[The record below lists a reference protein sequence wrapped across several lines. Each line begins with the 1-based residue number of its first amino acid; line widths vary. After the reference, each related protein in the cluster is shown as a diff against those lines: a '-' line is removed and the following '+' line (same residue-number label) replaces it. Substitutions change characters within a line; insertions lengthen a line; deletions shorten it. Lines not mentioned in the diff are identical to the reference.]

1 MDDFEYSGNLKPV
14 QHMAVYGIRKEGQAL
29 KGFPLVQVLLGW
41 ESLPVGKPPT
51 FTEDQKQ
58 ALKRCHDALA
68 SSHRFAYE
76 CCLQRSKGP
85 FMLLKGPPGTGKTSL
100 LAKLA
105 WSFVRTGHRVL
116 LCAPSNAA
124 TDELFARTMAHLS
137 VSLVEGNSD
146 YMGIRFQSL
155 AKERHYLK
163 EISEDEWDQKVSG
176 DGKLDS
182 RKWGLTL

>member
-1 MDDFEYSGNLKPV
+1 
-14 QHMAVYGIRKEGQAL
+14 
-29 KGFPLVQVLLGW
+29 
-41 ESLPVGKPPT
+41 
-51 FTEDQKQ
+51 
-58 ALKRCHDALA
+58 
-68 SSHRFAYE
+68 
-76 CCLQRSKGP
+76 
-85 FMLLKGPPGTGKTSL
+85 MLLKGPPGTGKTSL

-137 VSLVEGNSD
+137 VSLAEGNPD

-182 RKWGLTL
+182 RKWGLASRTLQLVKDFAKGTDTFGDPKIVQAMQWLELRDRLIETGKLSIDERRDYDNLEKA